1 VDGNRDGIIG
11 APFTTLEAQG
21 NTKLLRRGDGLAFV
35 ESGAGRRQEITA
47 PWGISA
53 TGSDN
58 NEWEM
63 LAADPIAGVNQVLWR
78 NNTASFLHIWN
89 LDANWSLQS
98 TSGAYGFNTPKA
110 WELETS
116 FQVDGNRDGI
126 IGAPLISTNAIQLAR
141 DIDNSRFSVSRYATG
156 LAFPT
161 SMTELADRSI
171 LVAENKNGNGSLIRL
186 VDNNKDGIS
195 DVQTEHAS
203 LPGLISSVRRSGNL
217 IFAISPFQSNNRA
230 LISIWRTG
238 QVSGNQSSDSLQ
250 LAGKINID
258 YPVRFLHTTFGLAL
272 RANPQQP
279 GVIDVFFNIGSQ
291 NDATATDP
299 NLRVAINADS
309 GATMPA
315 ADMEPDSIQQIS
327 VSDFGNRLEVTAP
340 MIIAKGLRNAAG
352 ITFDAK
358 GNLIFEDNG
367 IDADPSGQTPSSNKS
382 FSADELNMITVNQIG
397 SVVPHFG
404 FPTNYTRSD
413 SGVVVN
419 PSPNFRSPL
428 ATFLPLNGGKSE
440 GAVEVAMAP
449 VGFPGEFINTSFTN
463 FFGIGN
469 NPFNDE
475 NALVA
480 TDISTGSYFHFI
492 NPNVLGMGTG
502 ALSTQ
507 NSLYFSDR
515 SLRLGTGSIYKI
527 SPKNSSTLI
536 STPQLTNINGF
547 AQLNWLTSSD
557 AITSLEVWGGSIPA
571 SAPRLSTYRPIQA
584 GTANQ
589 FITSA
594 QLDQLQPGVTYNF
607 KIQVGEQSNYGTF
620 TLPPWSYNW
629 ANATPLA
636 NTPSILRA
644 SVDTPSPR
652 IGEAPLA
659 LTALRIDL
667 QDPAISL
674 TSTGRTSG
682 WTNNTIETSSQTTR
696 QFISNARSNGQPVV
710 AAINAAPFDLNTGN
724 QFQSVPTNIRGFA
737 VSEGQL
743 VSSTDYNG
751 DTFKSTFLYDRI
763 TGARIENMAST
774 LPSGTTGSLANQAY
788 DAPASEVSL
797 ASTLK
802 VATSGFG
809 IVLNN
814 GQATGDTTL
823 QNARS
828 GLGLS
833 DDRRYLTLVA
843 VDRQPNASQPSGWQG
858 ATDFDMGQ
866 ILFGFGASKGML
878 LDGGGSTQ
886 LAWWNGS
893 LAQAE
898 LLSSPL
904 FERYVGSSLGVT
916 YQQPVG

>member
-1 VDGNRDGIIG
+1 
-11 APFTTLEAQG
+11 
-21 NTKLLRRGDGLAFV
+21 
-35 ESGAGRRQEITA
+35 
-47 PWGISA
+47 
-53 TGSDN
+53 
-58 NEWEM
+58 M
-63 LAADPIAGVNQVLWR
+63 LAAETIAGTNQILWR
-78 NNTASFLHIWN
+78 NNTANFLH
-89 LDANWSLQS
+89 LWSLDTNWNWQS
-98 TSGAYGFNTPKA
+98 SSGSDGLDTPRA
-110 WELETS
+110 WELEVS
-116 FQVDGNRDGI
+116 FDVDANKDGI
-126 IGAPLISTNAIQLAR
+126 TGAPLISTNAIQLAR
-141 DIDNSRFSVSRYATG
+141 GIDNSRFSVSRYATG
-156 LAFPT
+156 LKFPT

-171 LVAENKNGNGSLIRL
+171 LVAENNNGNGNLIRIA
-186 VDNNKDGIS
+186 DSNSDGVS
-195 DVQTEHAS
+195 DSQATLAS
-203 LPGLISSVRRSGNL
+203 LPGLISTVRRIGNL
-217 IFAISPFQSNNRA
+217 VFTISPFQSNNRA
-230 LISIWRTG
+230 IISIWRTG
-238 QVSGNQSSDSLQ
+238 QLSGNQSTDNLQ
-250 LAGKINID
+250 LAGQLNLD
-258 YPVRFLHTTFGLAL
+258 YPVKFLHFTSGLAL
-272 RANPQQP
+272 RPNPQQP

-309 GATMPA
+309 GATIPA
-315 ADMEPDSIQQIS
+315 AAMEPDSIQQIS
-327 VSDFGNRLEVTAP
+327 VRDLGNRLEVTAP
-340 MIIAKGLRNAAG
+340 IIIAKGLRNAAG

-367 IDADPSGQTPSSNKS
+367 IDVDPSGQIPSSSKS
-382 FSADELNMITVNQIG
+382 FSADELNMIAVNQIG
-397 SVVPHFG
+397 AVVPHFG

-419 PSPNFRSPL
+419 PSPDFRSPL

-480 TDISTGSYFHFI
+480 TDTSTGSYFHFI
-492 NPNVLGMGTG
+492 NANALGMGTG

-507 NSLYFSDR
+507 NSLYLSDR

-527 SPKNSSTLI
+527 SPKNPSMLI
-536 STPQLTNINGF
+536 STPQLTSVNGTF
-547 AQLNWLTSSD
+547 QLNWLTSSD
-557 AITSLEVWGGSIPA
+557 AITSLEVWGGSIP
-571 SAPRLSTYRPIQA
+571 SSNPRLSTYRPSPT

-589 FITSA
+589 FAASA
-594 QLDQLQPGVTYNF
+594 PLDQFQQGATYSF
-607 KIQVGEQSNYGTF
+607 KVQVGEQSNSGTF
-620 TLPPWSYNW
+620 TLPGYNW

-636 NTPSILRA
+636 NIPSILRA
-644 SVDTPSPR
+644 SVDMPSPR
-652 IGEAPLA
+652 TGEAPLA

-667 QDPAISL
+667 QDQAISL

-682 WTNNTIETSSQTTR
+682 WTNNTIETSTQTTR
-696 QFISNARSNGQPVV
+696 QFISSARSNGQPVV
-710 AAINAAPFDLNTGN
+710 AAINAAPFDLNTAN

-763 TGARIENMAST
+763 TGARIENLAST

-788 DAPASEVSL
+788 AAPPSDVSL

-814 GQATGDTTL
+814 GLVTGDTTL

-833 DDRRYLTLVA
+833 ADRRYLTLVA
-843 VDRQPNASQPSGWQG
+843 VDRQFNASQPSGWQG

-866 ILFGFGASKGML
+866 ILRGFGAANGML

-898 LLSSPL
+898 LLSNPL